1 MDYGMI
7 FEYLDDGERK
17 SIFFNLDEN
26 GMTVLHK
33 CLTEHGRYVN
43 KNGKTI
49 FFIENGDSKKVSILI
64 ENEIESNPTFS
75 FNPQIIKLMKDR
87 ECWFIA
93 EKELIKVKR
102 AV

>member
-17 SIFFNLDEN
+17 SIFFDLDEN
-26 GMTVLHK
+26 GMTILYK
-33 CLTEHGRYVN
+33 FLLEHGRYVN
-43 KNGKTI
+43 KNSRTI
-49 FFIENGDSKKVSILI
+49 FFIENGEAQEVAKLI
-64 ENEIESNPTFS
+64 KNEIKQNIHFS
-75 FNPQIIKLMKDR
+75 FNPQIIKLMKNR

-93 EKELIKVKR
+93 EKELVNR

>member
-1 MDYGMI
+1 MI

-17 SIFFNLDEN
+17 SIFFDLDEN
-26 GMTVLHK
+26 GMKILYRF
-33 CLTEHGRYVN
+33 LTKHGRYVN

-64 ENEIESNPTFS
+64 KNEIKSNSNFS

-93 EKELIKVKR
+93 ENELVKVKR
-102 AV
+102 VV

>member
-7 FEYLDDGERK
+7 FEYLDSGERK
-17 SIFFNLDEN
+17 SIFFALDEN
-26 GMTVLHK
+26 GMTILRK

-43 KNGKTI
+43 KNSRTI
-49 FFIENGDSKKVSILI
+49 FFIENGEAQEVAKLI
-64 ENEIESNPTFS
+64 KNEIKQNIHFS
-75 FNPQIIKLMKDR
+75 FNPQIIKLMKNR

-93 EKELIKVKR
+93 EKEFVKVKR

>member
-1 MDYGMI
+1 MI

-17 SIFFNLDEN
+17 SILFDLDEN
-26 GMTVLHK
+26 GITVLYK
-33 CLTEHGRYVN
+33 FLTIHGRYVN

-49 FFIENGDSKKVSILI
+49 FFIENGDSQEVAMLI
-64 ENEIESNPTFS
+64 ENEFESNIAFS
-75 FNPQIIKLMKDR
+75 FNPQILKLMKGR

-93 EKELIKVKR
+93 EKEMVKVKR

>member
-1 MDYGMI
+1 MDCGMI

-17 SIFFNLDEN
+17 SIYFDLGEN
-26 GMTVLHK
+26 GMTVLYK
-33 CLTEHGRYVN
+33 FLTIHGRYIN

-49 FFIENGDSKKVSILI
+49 FFIENGDSQEVAILI
-64 ENEIESNPTFS
+64 KNETESNSNFS
-75 FNPQIIKLMKDR
+75 FNREIIKFMKHR

-93 EKELIKVKR
+93 EKELVKVKR

>member
-17 SIFFNLDEN
+17 SIFFDLDEN
-26 GMTVLHK
+26 GMKILYRF
-33 CLTEHGRYVN
+33 LTKHGRYVN

-49 FFIENGDSKKVSILI
+49 FFIENGDSLEVAILI
-64 ENEIESNPTFS
+64 ENESKSNIAFS

-87 ECWFIA
+87 ECWFIV
-93 EKELIKVKR
+93 EKELVKVKR

>member
-17 SIFFNLDEN
+17 SIYFDLDEN
-26 GMTVLHK
+26 GMTVLRK
-33 CLTEHGRYVN
+33 CLTIHGRYVN
-43 KNGKTI
+43 KNGNTI
-49 FFIENGDSKKVSILI
+49 FFIENGDSQEVAILI
-64 ENEIESNPTFS
+64 ENEIKSNPNFS
-75 FNPQIIKLMKDR
+75 FNPQVIKLMKDR

-93 EKELIKVKR
+93 EKELVKVKR